1 MPRRFF
7 DSYYSFIIPGVVAL
21 VVLVLY
27 PTIYALQLS
36 LKKWNLTESTVQ
48 EFIWFSNYLT
58 IFGEPRFLYA
68 FGRTIMFVAVST
80 GVSIAIGFLLAVL
93 LNRNLRGKGIIRT
106 CLIVPMVMTP
116 VVVGLTW
123 RFMYNTELG
132 MINYFLDLLG
142 FAKYPF
148 LGRTGTAL
156 SAIIVTDIWQYS
168 PFTTLILLAGLE
180 SLSPAPF
187 EAADIDGANAWQK
200 LRYITL
206 PLMRGPILVA
216 VLFRVMLSFS
226 AFDTIFVMTGGGPG
240 RSSETLIMYV
250 YRLAFEHWHMGK
262 ASAVGIIMLIS
273 LIVISKTIINFA
285 RKGITAPEARER

>member
-1 MPRRFF
+1 M
-7 DSYYSFIIPGVVAL
+7 
-21 VVLVLY
+21 Y

-36 LKKWNLTESTVQ
+36 LKKWNLTESTIQ
-48 EFIWFSNYLT
+48 EFVWFSNYLT
-58 IFGEPRFLYA
+58 ILGEPRFLYA
-68 FGRTIMFVAVST
+68 LGRTMAFVVVGT
-80 GVSIAIGFLLAVL
+80 GLSIVIGLLLAIL
-93 LNRNLRGKGIIRT
+93 LNRNLKGKGIIRT

-132 MINYFLDLLG
+132 MINYFLGLLG
-142 FAKYPF
+142 FSKYPF
-148 LGRTGTAL
+148 LGRIGTAL
-156 SAIIVTDIWQYS
+156 PAIIVTDIWQYS
-168 PFTTLILLAGLE
+168 PFATLILLAGLE

-187 EAADIDGANAWQK
+187 EAADIDGASGWQK
-200 LRYITL
+200 FRFITL

-250 YRLAFEHWHMGK
+250 YRLAFEHWHMGR
-262 ASAVGIIMLIS
+262 ASAVGIIMLVL
-273 LIVISKTIINFA
+273 LILISKTIINFA
-285 RKGITAPEARER
+285 RKDTAGRAVRGT

>member
-1 MPRRFF
+1 MLRRFF
-7 DSYYSFIIPGVVAL
+7 NSYYSFILPGVIAL
-21 VVLVLY
+21 VVLVIY

-36 LKKWNLTESTVQ
+36 LKKWNLTENTAPQ
-48 EFIWFSNYLT
+48 FIWFSNYLT
-58 IFGEPRFLYA
+58 IFGEPRFLNA
-68 FGRTIMFVAVST
+68 FGRTIVFVVVGT
-80 GVSIAIGFLLAVL
+80 GVSIVIGFLLAIL
-93 LNRNLRGKGIIRT
+93 LNRNLKGKGIIRT

-132 MINYFLDLLG
+132 MINYFLDFLG
-142 FAKYPF
+142 FGKYPF

-156 SAIIVTDIWQYS
+156 LAIIVTDIWQYS
-168 PFTTLILLAGLE
+168 PFATLILLAGLE
-180 SLSPAPF
+180 SLSPGPF

-262 ASAVGIIMLIS
+262 ASAVGIIMLIL
-273 LIVISKTIINFA
+273 LIVMSKMIINFA
-285 RKGITAPEARER
+285 RKGSIAPEA